1 MADSETP
8 DALATPNYNDF
19 DTWRGIIAEQIEAGT
34 VDDPDV
40 FRDKSKPYKAE
51 ASKLSGAFKAWL
63 KDETYWNGT
72 DHPKLEGALGNDI
85 KDVLEFANECV
96 FFHWNAAFL
105 SWVMDPHNEKFQVL
119 LKEAEAE
126 PDATRY
132 RTFIVKLMEAVGEDM
147 ARGKSRAE
155 PLLHSSYYNEQK
167 PYQVQYKARMANGE
181 WEDIRQEELFD
192 MLRNPNGPHV
202 VFCANH
208 AFLDSQGPDI
218 DSMGKAFTSLYEGAL
233 ADSNNPNSPKISAWD
248 DADGLDASKTVM
260 VMATNT
266 APNRFLNLADL
277 FRRLNEIE
285 ANHAHP
291 EDDKFQYVSP
301 IAVQT
306 VATILAAS
314 VEEGEQKNIHFLRGP
329 TGKPQF
335 SHVTLH
341 IRPEAMDSLRRM
353 MFTVF
358 SKGGNDSRDAMRLLV
373 HALHAKTVDGKPL
386 VIMPKGIEIPDF
398 VGNISMMV
406 TGLNEEPMD
415 QYYIDQGVL
424 APIYTNKPDPT
435 APIPAWRFNPMDPTY
450 NFDGSAKVAKGHEPN
465 QSVEGILAD
474 WRLRDQQ
481 RMAFAGTLGKAAITD
496 INFVPNGNGGYD
508 SNVLSLEVAP
518 GTTDAMMDKALEVF
532 NATLARDGVRIER
545 VGTGQGRHRY
555 QLHGEGLVSIDSIEK
570 LSKAFQPFSATT
582 VANQTAIN
590 AKVAKAVEE
599 GIKAR
604 AGELAGLDRK
614 SEEFA
619 AAQANIAAQVT
630 AQIEKE
636 ELAVLHDSG
645 VSGVTFVNGKILS
658 APPADAPLWIS
669 ESVTFE
675 KLNAIKDAL
684 ELEQHKGGTK
694 NPSHYRPMDIAD
706 PAKQVRDIEIINTLG
721 LEGEIHPRVARNLKG
736 HARIATTAPGEQQIG

>member
-1 MADSETP
+1 MDMADSESP

-19 DTWRGIIAEQIEAGT
+19 DTWRAIIAEHIEAGT

-40 FRDKSKPYKAE
+40 YKTSPMRNAQKELSKD
-51 ASKLSGAFKAWL
+51 FKIWL
-63 KDETYWNGT
+63 ADETYWNGV
-72 DHPKLEGALGNDI
+72 DRPQLNSAVGKNI
-85 KDVLEFANECV
+85 KDALEFGNECV
-96 FFHWNAAFL
+96 FQNWNGTFL
-105 SWVMDPHNEKFQVL
+105 SWLMDPNNVKFQ
-119 LKEAEAE
+119 KIISEANAKPEL
-126 PDATRY
+126 ATY
-132 RTFIVKLMEAVGEDM
+132 RRLVADIMRAVGEDL
-147 ARGKSRAE
+147 AKGKSGNE
-155 PLLHSSYYNEQK
+155 PLLKSNYYNEQL
-167 PYQVQYKARMANGE
+167 PDTVQYKARMANGQ
-181 WEDIRQEELFD
+181 WENIDEKDLID
-192 MLRNPNGPHV
+192 KLRNPKGPHV
-202 VFCANH
+202 IFTANH
-208 AFLDSQGPDI
+208 AFLDSKASDI
-218 DSMGKAFTSLYEGAL
+218 DSIGQAFTSLYEGAL
-233 ADSNNPNSPKISAWD
+233 VDPNNPNSPKLSAWD
-248 DADGLDASKTVM
+248 DPAGLDGSKTVM

-285 ANHAHP
+285 AYHDHP
-291 EDDKFQYVSP
+291 EDDTFEHVSP

-398 VGNISMMV
+398 IRNISMMV

-508 SNVLSLEVAP
+508 PNVLSLEVAP
-518 GTTDAMMDKALEVF
+518 GTTDIMMDKAVEAL
-532 NATLARDGVRIER
+532 NDDLALNGVRIVR
-545 VGTGQGRHRY
+545 VGTGQGRDRY
-555 QLHGEGLVSIDSIEK
+555 QLRGEGLVTIDSIEK
-570 LSKAFQPFSATT
+570 LSKAFQPFAATT
-582 VANQTAIN
+582 IANQTAIN

-599 GIKAR
+599 GVKAR
-604 AGELAGLDRK
+604 AGERAELDRK
-614 SEEFA
+614 SEEYV
-619 AAQANIAAQVT
+619 AAQADITAQVT
-630 AQIEKE
+630 TQIEKE
-636 ELAVLHDSG
+636 ELAALHDSG

-658 APPADAPLWIS
+658 APPADAPLWVS

-736 HARIATTAPGEQQIG
+736 HARITSMAPGEQQIG